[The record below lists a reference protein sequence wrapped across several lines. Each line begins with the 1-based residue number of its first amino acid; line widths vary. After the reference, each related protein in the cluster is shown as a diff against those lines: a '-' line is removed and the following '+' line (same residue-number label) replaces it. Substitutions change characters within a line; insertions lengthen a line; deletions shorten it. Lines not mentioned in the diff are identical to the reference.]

1 MRTIRQEFDVP
12 LPDVSRAWIRRPAF
26 IALFPLFVLVFIM
39 GAIGSFVENTIELI
53 TEIW

>member
-1 MRTIRQEFDVP
+1 MNTFREEFNVP
-12 LPDVSRAWIRRPAF
+12 LPEVSRAWIRRPAF
-26 IALFPLFVLVFIM
+26 IMLLPLFILVFIM